1 MVGIVAVMMGG
12 GSGSGSGSTVS
23 MSMTKVLVLVL
34 KSEEVVVIEVV
45 KVMIVVVAGWDDG
58 GGGGKRVPSDRGK
71 KQRGGGGIRGGMGMI
86 GSSPPIYVQ
95 SMSIHIAKATLERD
109 NVTCIQLLLLHKTAP
124 PFCHHIALAAVPIRI
139 SEPPHLP
146 IPVLEIQE
154 QTLLVRRRIKGE
166 VLLRVLLRYHQPVQ
180 LPHIARCHH
189 FVKHVFFLHYFL
201 RV

>member
-1 MVGIVAVMMGG
+1 
-12 GSGSGSGSTVS
+12 
-23 MSMTKVLVLVL
+23 
-34 KSEEVVVIEVV
+34 
-45 KVMIVVVAGWDDG
+45 MIS
-58 GGGGKRVPSDRGK
+58 P
-71 KQRGGGGIRGGMGMI
+71 
-86 GSSPPIYVQ
+86 SPPIYVQ
-95 SMSIHIAKATLERD
+95 PMSIHIAKPTLEGD
-109 NVTCIQLLLLHKTAP
+109 GVTCIQLLLLHETAP
-124 PFCHHIALAAVPIRI
+124 PLCHHIALAAVPIRI

-189 FVKHVFFLHYFL
+189 FLKHVLLLHCFL